1 MTLTRKIILLGL
13 AVAAGVAGTIIYRGN
28 RQIEALEHASATLGQ
43 AARRVLT
50 GTQEMD
56 GAVEAL
62 KHYLLDVQTR
72 EGAPASYDE
81 WSRQQQQARDHVA
94 LLRQRLADLDQ
105 QAAAPDVAGP
115 GLAVSLTPLRPLVTT
130 LDQRW
135 FAYDEQGSGL
145 TPHSRSYAIGTL
157 LPLVTNELKPAVI
170 ALRGLHQSEWSE
182 KIAQAAAREAAARR
196 NRLFAGAG
204 LLLAVVVAALVV
216 AFPTQGAPRYR
227 PRPPAIP
234 LPADLPEPPK
244 AVVRPP
250 PDFRAVGAGLAA
262 GVPKILVVE
271 NAPALRE
278 MLSLLVATG
287 GYGVVTCETSAEAQ
301 AAVRA
306 IPFDLILLDLEMA
319 GTSSLE
325 LLFEARR
332 TLPKLKA
339 IFVTDTPDEATAE
352 KLSSHR
358 VAGVLSKRPD
368 PRALLSKI
376 SEALTGTPIPFATVY
391 EPDPED
397 AEKPEE
403 EAPPPVR
410 PEPVVFAKPVPPPA
424 APPPKPAEPPRPLE
438 IARRSKAP
446 PPPETPLP
454 PPPVYYPEPM
464 PVLAPVP
471 TASVASPEPAI
482 PTEPLAP
489 PAEPPRRAKLKRRVA
504 EPSDETPPA

>member
-13 AVAAGVAGTIIYRGN
+13 AVAAGIAGVVIYRGN
-28 RQIEALEHASATLGQ
+28 RQIDELEHASATLGQ

-50 GTQEMD
+50 ATQELD

-62 KHYLLDVQTR
+62 KVYLLDVQTR

-94 LLRQRLADLDQ
+94 LLRQRLADLDK
-105 QAAAPDVAGP
+105 QAASPEIAGP
-115 GLAVSLTPLRPLVTT
+115 GLAASLDPLRPLVTA

-157 LPLVTNELKPAVI
+157 LPLVTNELKPAVM
-170 ALRGLHQSEWSE
+170 ALRSLHQSEWSG
-182 KIAQAAAREAAARR
+182 KIAEAATREAAARR
-196 NRLFAGAG
+196 TRLFAGAG
-204 LLLAVVVAALVV
+204 VLLALVVAALVV

-234 LPADLPEPPK
+234 LPTDLPEPPK
-244 AVVRPP
+244 AVLRPM
-250 PDFRAVGAGLAA
+250 PDFREIGAGLAA
-262 GVPKILVVE
+262 GVPRVLVVE
-271 NAPALRE
+271 NAPAVRE
-278 MLSLLVATG
+278 VLSLLVATG
-287 GYGVVTCETSAEAQ
+287 GYGVVTCETSGEAL
-301 AAVRA
+301 AAVKA
-306 IPFDLILLDLEMA
+306 IPFDLIMLDLEMA

-358 VAGVLSKRPD
+358 VAAILSKRPD

-391 EPDPED
+391 EPEPDEP
-397 AEKPEE
+397 EKPEE
-403 EAPPPVR
+403 TPLPDV
-410 PEPVVFAKPVPPPA
+410 PEPVLFKKPVPPPA
-424 APPPKPAEPPRPLE
+424 VVLPKPAEPPRPLE
-438 IARRSKAP
+438 IARRPKPAP
-446 PPPETPLP
+446 PPEP
-454 PPPVYYPEPM
+454 PPPAPPVYYPD
-464 PVLAPVP
+464 PVPAVAPVP
-471 TASVASPEPAI
+471 TASVASPELTI
-482 PTEPLAP
+482 PTDPLAP

-504 EPSDETPPA
+504 EPTDDPPPA